1 MENLETNNSGNLAL
15 VNPLQAEGTVAP
27 TPPERLG
34 SRVLELA
41 SILQTTLDIDQQVL
55 LFGREMQRYIEVDGL
70 EYTLPNSERTYL
82 YGRNA
87 AERATY
93 ALVLHEVSLGSIRA
107 CRDLP
112 FTESELN
119 SLENLLCALIYPLRN
134 ALTYKQAVEL
144 ASRDTLTG
152 VQNRLAMNT
161 ALPREID
168 LARRQGQP
176 LSMLVIDIDHFKS
189 FNDRHGHAFGDD
201 VLVAAA
207 QSIASTIRRCDLLYR
222 FGGEEFVV
230 LTSHTNR
237 EGAMLLA
244 ERIRENIAA
253 LHSVRGVKTA
263 ITVSVGA
270 AELANNEDADSFF
283 ERADRAL
290 YAAKNSG
297 RNRCLLAD

>member
-1 MENLETNNSGNLAL
+1 MENLETNNTGNLAL

-70 EYTLPNSERTYL
+70 EYTLPNGERTYL

-93 ALVLHEVSLGSIRA
+93 ALVLHDVSLGSIRA

-161 ALPREID
+161 ALPRESRILMAPLSADAGGWGQIAQGGWASADDPGYRKMLELVEASIAPLEARD
-168 LARRQGQP
+168 LCGTCNREPCECKSCWVRDARRAYKERLQ
-176 LSMLVIDIDHFKS
+176 
-189 FNDRHGHAFGDD
+189 
-201 VLVAAA
+201 
-207 QSIASTIRRCDLLYR
+207 ASK
-222 FGGEEFVV
+222 G
-230 LTSHTNR
+230 NP
-237 EGAMLLA
+237 
-244 ERIRENIAA
+244 
-253 LHSVRGVKTA
+253 
-263 ITVSVGA
+263 
-270 AELANNEDADSFF
+270 
-283 ERADRAL
+283 
-290 YAAKNSG
+290 
-297 RNRCLLAD
+297 